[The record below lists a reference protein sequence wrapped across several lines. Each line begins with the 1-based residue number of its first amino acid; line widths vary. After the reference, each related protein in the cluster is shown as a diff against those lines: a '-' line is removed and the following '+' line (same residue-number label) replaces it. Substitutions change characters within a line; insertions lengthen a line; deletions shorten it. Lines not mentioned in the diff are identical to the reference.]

1 MPHANSRVSNL
12 EVQLTRAQRKV
23 LADLELFSGESQRV
37 VISSRRLAQY
47 TGLSRPTVL
56 SALAALNDRQ
66 LIQTHTPRAPK
77 TSEHILLFRGSVRMA
92 DGQICPSAR
101 RASTGGA
108 R

>member
-1 MPHANSRVSNL
+1 
-12 EVQLTRAQRKV
+12 
-23 LADLELFSGESQRV
+23 
-37 VISSRRLAQY
+37 
-47 TGLSRPTVL
+47 VL